1 MENRNMENV
10 DNTDNTD
17 NMDKLSEHEFS
28 AEYKAKKESLLAG
41 MRDMEESGRPTG
53 LGKRHGGMERIIK
66 VAALLLCGVI
76 LIPVSIHAA
85 VSVYRFTIE
94 KNGGYASGTI
104 ELNDDGVATA
114 ADDTESM
121 ETLDAM
127 KKRMAEEEENGTQSI
142 MKGSDGNSYMINSG
156 KRYVEITLDYLPEG
170 VVQVEEC
177 KYDSPDRKGYMGISI
192 AATQWNGQSNTVI
205 NRSIEDATVRQAG
218 SYEYLLFERG
228 GVDWGFDRVL
238 YVPIKEES
246 VILTVYIGCD
256 ITDEELD
263 KIVTGINVKD
273 AEGDDPSNWVGV
285 DSTFYDDNPDNVDT
299 IQVDDKYTFIGLDE
313 SFVVD
318 GVEMTVNSVNVY
330 DDTQGIDLADM
341 LYVVGDLKEKGLVDT
356 DGNFVDVRCRRMNE
370 ATDNSFTSWGDY
382 NNSSLRMVAVDI
394 TYKADYRAYPYDDIV
409 IDLERGEK
417 LSGDKLAPP
426 VDTNYYCGDG
436 EPRASYERRMTYG
449 VPAYVVDDG
458 TEITEKSVDGYCC
471 LKRDGEEHLLTVYF
485 LVDESEL
492 EDCYMQVSPSSSM
505 AGYYE
510 YMTIYLGEGE

>member
-41 MRDMEESGRPTG
+41 MRDMEESGRSTG
-53 LGKRHGGMERIIK
+53 LRKRHGGMERFIK

-114 ADDTESM
+114 ADDTEST

-127 KKRMAEEEENGTQSI
+127 KKRMAEEEENGTKSI

-177 KYDSPDRKGYMGISI
+177 KYDSPDREGYMGISI

-218 SYEYLLFERG
+218 SYEYLMFERG

-313 SFVVD
+313 LFVVD

-330 DDTQGIDLADM
+330 DDTQGIDPADM
-341 LYVVGDLKEKGLVDT
+341 LCVVGDLEEKGLVDT

-436 EPRASYERRMTYG
+436 EPCASYGRRMTYG

-458 TEITEKSVDGYCC
+458 TEIAEKSVDGYCC